1 MSRTYHA
8 TRSTDGARRQLDG
21 REAAQAYRER
31 NARQAARLAKYAEEA
46 RKEATQ

>member
-8 TRSTDGARRQLDG
+8 TKGGTRQELHG
-21 REAAQAYRER
+21 HQAERAYRER
-31 NARQAARLAKYAEEA
+31 QARQAARLAKYAEDA

>member
-8 TRSTDGARRQLDG
+8 TRRTDDARRQLDG
-21 REAAQAYRER
+21 RKAARAYRER

>member
-8 TRSTDGARRQLDG
+8 TR
-21 REAAQAYRER
+21 EAARKELHGHQAAKAYRDR
-31 NARQAARLAKYAEEA
+31 HARQAARLAKYAEEA